1 MDTSDETWTPFNFLF
16 ERISI
21 ETIAKE
27 EEEEK
32 KNRRVGTEHCSWRLG
47 SARRRG
53 SRWPRFFREHLM
65 VQKSINT
72 SSTTDESEMHSKSLI
87 GDDRPTSHKMVKAE
101 WKKKLSAYWRRGHR
115 AESIITPTGRPA
127 ASRIPS
133 FFSACLH
140 KYQICVC
147 RELKPK
153 RTREKKEIKV
163 TKAVLYRT
171 SLVINM

>member
-1 MDTSDETWTPFNFLF
+1 MDTSDETWTPFDFLF

-101 WKKKLSAYWRRGHR
+101 WKKNFLPIGDAGIVPSRLLLRPGARRLRESRLSSQHVYTSIRYVC
-115 AESIITPTGRPA
+115 AES
-127 ASRIPS
+127 
-133 FFSACLH
+133 
-140 KYQICVC
+140 
-147 RELKPK
+147 
-153 RTREKKEIKV
+153 
-163 TKAVLYRT
+163 
-171 SLVINM
+171 

>member
-1 MDTSDETWTPFNFLF
+1 MDTSDETWTPFDFLF

-27 EEEEK
+27 EEGK
-32 KNRRVGTEHCSWRLG
+32 KEPASRYGALFVAIRVGQTKRVALATIFPRTLDGAKEHQHVFHDRRVWNAFEIAH
-47 SARRRG
+47 RRRPTDFSQNG
-53 SRWPRFFREHLM
+53 
-65 VQKSINT
+65 KSWV
-72 SSTTDESEMHSKSLI
+72 E
-87 GDDRPTSHKMVKAE
+87 
-101 WKKKLSAYWRRGHR
+101 KKLSAYWRRGHR

-153 RTREKKEIKV
+153 RTRGKKEIKV